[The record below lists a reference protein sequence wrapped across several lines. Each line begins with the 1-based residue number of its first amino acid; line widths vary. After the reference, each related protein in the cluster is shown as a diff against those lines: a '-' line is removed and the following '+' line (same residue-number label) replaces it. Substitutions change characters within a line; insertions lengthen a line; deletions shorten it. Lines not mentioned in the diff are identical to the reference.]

1 MRELRDIRIGRGMS
15 QADLSEKAGVSEFT
29 ISELEAGKRPNPR
42 PSTLRKLA
50 RALDVE
56 VTDLLGGPELPKVE
70 APPSSE
76 PEKAS
81 EEERRAL
88 DYARP
93 WVFLL
98 GRVAERLEGLSRGG
112 FDAGAFVEAE
122 DDVREVMSALNIFMR
137 ELEERGVDPMAGPVG
152 AALRDPML
160 RLSSAMQA
168 SALAI
173 IHGLSEDELAQAR
186 RRRAQR
192 RAATEN
198 PAQEAAN

>member
-1 MRELRDIRIGRGMS
+1 MDRIRELRNLKGVS
-15 QADLSEKAGVSEFT
+15 QAKLAVTAGMDPATLNRIEQGKGNPNLKTLEKLANALGVGIVDLLEP
-29 ISELEAGKRPNPR
+29 EAGK
-42 PSTLRKLA
+42 A
-50 RALDVE
+50 
-56 VTDLLGGPELPKVE
+56 G

-76 PEKAS
+76 PEKVS
-81 EEERRAL
+81 EEQRRAL

-122 DDVREVMSALNIFMR
+122 DDVREIMSALNIFMR

-152 AALRDPML
+152 SALRDPML

-168 SALAI
+168 SAIAI

-186 RRRAQR
+186 RRRAER
-192 RAATEN
+192 RTATEN
-198 PAQEAAN
+198 PTQEAAN